1 MSLRILLADES
12 ATIKKVIQ
20 LTLQDFAVE
29 IKSVTVGIDV
39 LQVARVFQPNIIFC
53 DILLAK
59 RNGYEVCSDI
69 KSDALTKKI
78 PVVLMW
84 SSFMEF
90 DDQKA
95 KTVGVDRKLEK
106 PFDAETLRSLVKEL
120 VPELNSN
127 VISNFLSFPKLP
139 EFDEPKALKN
149 PNSDLPAI
157 PVLKG
162 KDAIPQIPAT
172 DFEEPEDFQ
181 QVPLPQKSPAASK
194 TARNANTPNSEQ
206 WVRKELKA
214 DLTKFK
220 IELPSDNMESFEPEE
235 YGSDLT
241 LASIAL
247 SSEHEEIP
255 SVPFSAPIA
264 PKQRIPQQTV
274 SSTFMT
280 EDEPTGDTKF
290 SMTSLAR
297 QMGQN
302 TNVTSTS
309 QNRNDTNVA
318 SNIGLGQVSSG
329 TKTEAK
335 KRPSDA
341 NKLDLSGFDPQHLE
355 SILRE
360 QVREVLETIAW
371 KVIPDVAERI
381 IREEVQKLLKESER
395 L

>member
-69 KSDALTKKI
+69 KSDSLTKKI

-106 PFDAETLRSLVKEL
+106 PFDAETLRSLVKDL

-139 EFDEPKALKN
+139 DFDDAKAK
-149 PNSDLPAI
+149 LPTMELPSI

-162 KDAIPQIPAT
+162 KDAIPQIPAA

-181 QVPLPQKSPAASK
+181 QVPLPQKQPTATK
-194 TARNANTPNSEQ
+194 TARTSNSPNPEQ

-220 IELPSDNMESFEPEE
+220 IELPSDNLESFEPEE

-247 SSEHEEIP
+247 SSEQEEIP
-255 SVPFSAPIA
+255 NVPFNAPIA

-280 EDEPTGDTKF
+280 EDEPAGDTKF

-309 QNRNDTNVA
+309 QNRTNTNVA
-318 SNIGLGQVSSG
+318 SNIGLGQVSTG

-335 KRPSDA
+335 NNPSGA
-341 NKLDLSGFDPQHLE
+341 TKLDVSGFDPQHLE

>member
-59 RNGYEVCSDI
+59 RNGYEVCADI
-69 KSDALTKKI
+69 KSESLTKKI

-95 KTVGVDRKLEK
+95 KAVGVDRKLEK

-120 VPELNSN
+120 VPELNTN

-139 EFDEPKALKN
+139 DFDDPKAAKL
-149 PNSDLPAI
+149 PNSDLPSI

-162 KDAIPQIPAT
+162 KDAIPRIPAT

-181 QVPLPQKSPAASK
+181 QVPLPQKAPAAIKS
-194 TARNANTPNSEQ
+194 TGNGNSPNPEQ

-220 IELPSDNMESFEPEE
+220 IDLPSDNLESFEPEE

-247 SSEHEEIP
+247 SSEQEEVP
-255 SVPFSAPIA
+255 NVPFSAPIA
-264 PKQRIPQQTV
+264 PKQRVPQHTV

-280 EDEPTGDTKF
+280 ENEPTADTKF
-290 SMTSLAR
+290 SMTGLAR

-302 TNVTSTS
+302 TNVTSTA

-318 SNIGLGQVSSG
+318 SNIGLGQISSG
-329 TKTEAK
+329 TKSEP
-335 KRPSDA
+335 KRNPSGA
-341 NKLDLSGFDPQHLE
+341 SKLDVSGFDPQHLE